1 MYPNHVGNPRSTHH
15 IHWEGNFM
23 LTKHSL
29 LMKLMLGSVTVVL
42 SSSALLTNHKPVQA
56 KSQSSAK
63 IEKLLAPHKA
73 DYGYYV
79 DQYLLNR
86 KENDTPDTNPST
98 ALFTNTFAKFYKGDG
113 TKLNPQILQENIDK
127 SIKISENVTPA
138 EELRSYITDRQDSP
152 YDVIRG
158 LGPYA
163 EAFIENSNA
172 KTLFYNLPT
181 SELPADTKDDPGS
194 GITWADDSPKLGSM
208 VNLVDTTA
216 LWYYS
221 SSGNAKQFYKYI
233 RPFRQDPRVQVNP
246 YLKAAFDATPQNDY
260 DFPSGH
266 TTQAWET
273 GLSMAYAFPERF
285 QQLVTRSSE
294 VGYDRILVGRHS
306 PLAVMGGRI
315 LGTAVAAAVLN
326 NPQNKQIAD
335 KAYQNAQSVLLK
347 SKITKSKDDYKNYQS
362 NLKNFEYRMTYGYQ
376 PISSTKEKMRV
387 PKGAEVLI
395 QTRFPYLNAT
405 QRREVLYT
413 TGFKSGYPMGQD
425 TEGWGRLD
433 LFKAGAGFGSL
444 LGNTAVNMNAKRVG
458 FNASDTWR
466 NHISGRG
473 ALIKKGTGSLT
484 LEGANRYQGG
494 TFIKGGTIVAANQRA
509 LGSASL
515 KLSDGTLRLSTKTV
529 NVKGNYTQ
537 GKGGALQL
545 AGDQALNVKGNGHLS
560 GKLVINLKSRPT
572 KNHVLM
578 KFHTRSGKF
587 KHVTITGKYGHYH
600 IKYTSN
606 SVVLVK

>member
-1 MYPNHVGNPRSTHH
+1 MRN
-15 IHWEGNFM
+15 
-23 LTKHSL
+23 KHAL
-29 LMKLMLGSVTVVL
+29 LVNLIL
-42 SSSALLTNHKPVQA
+42 SSFTFVISSSVLLTNQDTTQA
-56 KSQSSAK
+56 KTQSQAK

-86 KENDTPDTNPST
+86 KENTTPESNPAT
-98 ALFTNTFAKFYKGDG
+98 ALFTNTFAKYWRSDG

-127 SIKISENVTPA
+127 SINISKNLTSA
-138 EELRSYITDRQDSP
+138 EQLRSYITDRQDSP
-152 YDVIRG
+152 YDMIRG
-158 LGPYA
+158 LGGYA
-163 EAFIENSNA
+163 EPFIEDANA

-181 SELPADTKDDPGS
+181 SELPADTKDDPSS
-194 GITWADDSPKLGSM
+194 GIVWADEKSQLGDM

-221 SSGNAKQFYKYI
+221 SSGNAKKYYKYI

-246 YLKAAFDATPQNDY
+246 YLKAAFDATPQDDY

-315 LGTAVAAAVLN
+315 LGTAVAASVLN
-326 NPQNKQIAD
+326 NPQNKEIAK
-335 KAYQNAQSVLLK
+335 KAYQNAQSVLLH
-347 SKITKSKDDYKNYQS
+347 SKVTKSKDDYKNYQT
-362 NLKNFEYRMTYGYQ
+362 NLKNFEYRMTYGYK
-376 PISSTKEKMRV
+376 PIFSSTQRMRV
-387 PKGAEVLI
+387 PKGAEVLL

-425 TEGWGRLD
+425 PEGWGRLD

-444 LGNTAVNMNAKRVG
+444 LGNTTVNMDAKRGG
-458 FNASDTWR
+458 FNASDIWR
-466 NHISGRG
+466 NRISGSG
-473 ALIKKGTGSLT
+473 SLIKKGTGKLT
-484 LEGANRYQGG
+484 LEGANSY
-494 TFIKGGTIVAANQRA
+494 KGGTLIRRGTVTAANQHA
-509 LGSASL
+509 LGSGSL
-515 KLSDGTLRLSTKTV
+515 KLADGTLRLAAKAV
-529 NVKGNYTQ
+529 NVNGNYTQ
-537 GKGGALQL
+537 GKDGVLQL
-545 AGDQALNVKGNGHLS
+545 DGNQLLNVMGNGHLS
-560 GKLVINLKSRPT
+560 GKMVINLRSRPT
-572 KNHVLM
+572 KNHILM

-587 KHVTITGKYGHYH
+587 NHVKITGKYGQYH
-600 IKYTSN
+600 VKYTRN
-606 SVVLVK
+606 YVELVK

>member
-1 MYPNHVGNPRSTHH
+1 
-15 IHWEGNFM
+15 
-23 LTKHSL
+23 
-29 LMKLMLGSVTVVL
+29 MKLMAGSFTVIL
-42 SSSALLTNHKPVQA
+42 TGSALLTSQESVQA
-56 KSQSSAK
+56 KSQASTK
-63 IEKLLAPHKA
+63 LEKLLAPHKA
-73 DYGYYV
+73 SYGYYV

-86 KENDTPDTNPST
+86 KENDSPDTNPST
-98 ALFTNTFAKFYKGDG
+98 ALFNNTFAKFYKGDG
-113 TKLNPQILQENIDK
+113 TKLNPKILQENIDK
-127 SIKISENVTPA
+127 SVKISENVTPA

-194 GITWADDSPKLGSM
+194 GITWADEKSKLGSM
-208 VNLVDTTA
+208 VDLVDTTA

-315 LGTAVAAAVLN
+315 LGTAVAASVLN
-326 NPQNKQIAD
+326 NSQNKSIAN
-335 KAYQNAQSVLLK
+335 KAYQNAQSVLLH
-347 SKITKSKDDYKNYQS
+347 SKVTKSKDDYKNYQT
-362 NLKNFEYRMTYGYQ
+362 NLKNFEYRMTYGYK

-444 LGNTAVNMNAKRVG
+444 LGNTTVNMNAKRGG
-458 FNASDTWR
+458 FDASDTWR
-466 NHISGRG
+466 NNISGSG

-484 LEGANRYQGG
+484 LEGANSYKGG
-494 TFIKGGTIVAANQRA
+494 TFIKDGTIIAANKDA
-509 LGSASL
+509 LGSGNL
-515 KLSDGTLRLSTKTV
+515 KLSD
-529 NVKGNYTQ
+529 
-537 GKGGALQL
+537 
-545 AGDQALNVKGNGHLS
+545 
-560 GKLVINLKSRPT
+560 
-572 KNHVLM
+572 
-578 KFHTRSGKF
+578 
-587 KHVTITGKYGHYH
+587 
-600 IKYTSN
+600 
-606 SVVLVK
+606 

>member
-1 MYPNHVGNPRSTHH
+1 
-15 IHWEGNFM
+15 
-23 LTKHSL
+23 
-29 LMKLMLGSVTVVL
+29 MKLMAGSFTVIL
-42 SSSALLTNHKPVQA
+42 TGSALLTSQESVQA
-56 KSQSSAK
+56 KSQASTK
-63 IEKLLAPHKA
+63 LEKLLAPHKA
-73 DYGYYV
+73 SYGYYV

-86 KENDTPDTNPST
+86 KENDSPDTNPST
-98 ALFTNTFAKFYKGDG
+98 ALFNNTFAKFYKGDG
-113 TKLNPQILQENIDK
+113 TKLNPKILQENIDK
-127 SIKISENVTPA
+127 SVKISENVTPA

-194 GITWADDSPKLGSM
+194 GITWADEKSKLGSM
-208 VNLVDTTA
+208 VDLVDTTA

-315 LGTAVAAAVLN
+315 LGTAVAASVLN
-326 NPQNKQIAD
+326 NSQNKSIAN
-335 KAYQNAQSVLLK
+335 KAYQNAQSVLLH
-347 SKITKSKDDYKNYQS
+347 SKVTKSKDDYKNYQT
-362 NLKNFEYRMTYGYQ
+362 NLKNFEYRMTYGYK

-444 LGNTAVNMNAKRVG
+444 LGNTTVNMNAKRGG
-458 FNASDTWR
+458 FDASDTWR
-466 NHISGRG
+466 NNISGSG

-484 LEGANRYQGG
+484 LEGANSYKGG
-494 TFIKGGTIVAANQRA
+494 TFIKDGTIIAANKDA
-509 LGSASL
+509 LGSGNL
-515 KLSDGTLRLSTKTV
+515 KLSDGTLKLSTKAV
-529 NVKGNYTQ
+529 SVKGNYTQ
-537 GKGGALQL
+537 GK
-545 AGDQALNVKGNGHLS
+545 KGTVRVNGNSRIVAKGTGRLG
-560 GKLVINLKSRPT
+560 GKLVINLKSKPSKKHVLFKFSSRHGKFAHVTVSGGYKGWHVAYT
-572 KNHVLM
+572 KNGVE
-578 KFHTRSGKF
+578 
-587 KHVTITGKYGHYH
+587 
-600 IKYTSN
+600 
-606 SVVLVK
+606 LVK

>member
-1 MYPNHVGNPRSTHH
+1 
-15 IHWEGNFM
+15 M

-29 LMKLMLGSVTVVL
+29 LMKLMVGSFTVIL
-42 SSSALLTNHKPVQA
+42 SGSALLMNQKSAQA

-73 DYGYYV
+73 SYGYYV

-98 ALFTNTFAKFYKGDG
+98 ALFNNTFAKFYKGDG
-113 TKLNPQILQENIDK
+113 TKLNPTILQENIDK

-181 SELPADTKDDPGS
+181 SELPADTKDDPSS
-194 GITWADDSPKLGSM
+194 GITWADDSSKLGSM

-315 LGTAVAAAVLN
+315 LGTAVAASVLN
-326 NPQNKQIAD
+326 NSQNKDIAN
-335 KAYQNAQSVLLK
+335 KAYQNAQSVLLH
-347 SKITKSKDDYKNYQS
+347 SKVTKSKDDYKSYQT
-362 NLKNFEYRMTYGYQ
+362 NLKNYEYRMTYGYK

-444 LGNTAVNMNAKRVG
+444 LVNTTVNMNAKRGG

-466 NHISGRG
+466 NNISGSS

-484 LEGANRYQGG
+484 LEGANSYQGG
-494 TFIKGGTIVAANQRA
+494 TFIKGGTIVIANKDA
-509 LGSASL
+509 LGSGSL
-515 KLSDGTLRLSTKTV
+515 KLSDGTLRLAAKTV
-529 NVKGNYTQ
+529 NVKGNYAQ
-537 GKGGALQL
+537 SKRGMVRVN
-545 AGDQALNVKGNGHLS
+545 GDSRINVKGSGQLG
-560 GKLVINLKSRPT
+560 GKLVINLKSKPAKRHILF
-572 KNHVLM
+572 KLGSRH
-578 KFHTRSGKF
+578 GKF
-587 KHVTITGKYGHYH
+587 AHVKVYGGYKGWHVA
-600 IKYTSN
+600 YTEN
-606 SVVLVK
+606 RVELVK